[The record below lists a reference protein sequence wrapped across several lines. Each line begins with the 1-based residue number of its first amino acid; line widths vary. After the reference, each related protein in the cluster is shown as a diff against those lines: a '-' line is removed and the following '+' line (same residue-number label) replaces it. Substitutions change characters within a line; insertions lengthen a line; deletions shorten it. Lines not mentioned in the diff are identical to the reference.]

1 MKGELNKMLDTSRL
15 DECTDYTNI
24 YKNQLEVAYDYWN
37 DGEKEKAGEYLL
49 AMTHYM
55 LSGNDDFITDD
66 KEIRRLMLQMRFSVE
81 KTNKKRKESAKWT
94 ETAEQIAEMYKD
106 GMTQQ
111 QIGDELE
118 LSQSRISKYLDEIR
132 KRRPELLE
140 SAEDESIHGMNNNKN
155 QSTRYKD
162 KEKSVG
168 SVSFDSSRNM
178 NKNNEQEEYQ
188 TWIDEIPF

>member
-1 MKGELNKMLDTSRL
+1 
-15 DECTDYTNI
+15 
-24 YKNQLEVAYDYWN
+24 
-37 DGEKEKAGEYLL
+37 
-49 AMTHYM
+49 
-55 LSGNDDFITDD
+55 
-66 KEIRRLMLQMRFSVE
+66 
-81 KTNKKRKESAKWT
+81 
-94 ETAEQIAEMYKD
+94 
-106 GMTQQ
+106 MTQQ

>member
-1 MKGELNKMLDTSRL
+1 MLDTSRL

-24 YKNQLEVAYDYWN
+24 YKNQLEVAYDYW
-37 DGEKEKAGEYLL
+37 DSGQKEKAGEYLL

-81 KTNKKRKESAKWT
+81 KTNRKRKESTKWL
-94 ETAEQIAEMYKD
+94 ETAEQVAEMHKD

-140 SAEDESIHGMNNNKN
+140 SEEDETIHGMKNNKN
-155 QSTRYKD
+155 QSTRYND

-168 SVSFDSSRNM
+168 VFSSDSSRNM
-178 NKNNEQEEYQ
+178 NKNNEQEENQLY
-188 TWIDEIPF
+188 DEEIPF